1 MRLPNA
7 ALSAIMLLISGC
19 TINLQIDTDYASQ
32 NNSDGE
38 IQEKVTT
45 ESTASNTPTVE
56 VTADVERGGL

>member
-1 MRLPNA
+1 MRFQIA
-7 ALSAIMLLISGC
+7 TIVSTMLFASGC

-45 ESTASNTPTVE
+45 ESSASNTPTVD
-56 VTADVERGGL
+56 VTADVEPGGL

>member
-1 MRLPNA
+1 MRKLY
-7 ALSAIMLLISGC
+7 LMLGLVFLVTSC

-45 ESTASNTPTVE
+45 ESTASNTPTVDTSLE
-56 VTADVERGGL
+56 VPEAL

>member
-1 MRLPNA
+1 MRKLY
-7 ALSAIMLLISGC
+7 LMLGLVSSVTSC

-45 ESTASNTPTVE
+45 ESTASNTPTVDTSLE
-56 VTADVERGGL
+56 VPEAL

>member
-1 MRLPNA
+1 MKKPFLM
-7 ALSAIMLLISGC
+7 LSLAFLASSC

-45 ESTASNTPTVE
+45 EATATTTPTIDANVD
-56 VTADVERGGL
+56 TGAL